1 MKKIISMMMAVAIV
15 AVSQVATAQN
25 KKFKFVKIARDTKK
39 EVKKLEKDGWSNL
52 PGDMPIGQ
60 QLNNA
65 WAKEGEI
72 DEEGL
77 PKWVVATGEAVAEFQ
92 SVAEMQALEL
102 AKLNLVRLL
111 ESQMRSVVET
121 EQGNNRIDPQ
131 TAASISKTMEVATN
145 KVSKKLSRVMPIVK
159 MQREVEEKKSTQM
172 QVKIAYNYA
181 LARKA
186 ILDEMKLELQDE
198 SEDMRAKYDKFL
210 NPEMYKQGDKSN
222 VAGEQPAK

>member
-1 MKKIISMMMAVAIV
+1 MKKTMLFLVAMVAIGMV
-15 AVSQVATAQN
+15 QEANAQAQ
-25 KKFKFVKIARDTKK
+25 KFKLVKVSRDTKR
-39 EVKKLEKDGWSNL
+39 EVKRLEKEGWRNV
-52 PGDMPIGQ
+52 PGDMPIGE
-60 QLNNA
+60 QLNRA
-65 WAKEGEI
+65 WAKEAEV
-72 DEEGL
+72 DDEGL
-77 PKWVVATGEAVAEFQ
+77 PKWVVATGESVAEFQ
-92 SVAEMQALEL
+92 STAEMQALEL

-121 EQGNNRIDPQ
+121 EQANNRLDAKS
-131 TAASISKTMEVATN
+131 AASISKTMEVATN

-159 MQREVEEKKSTQM
+159 MQREVKKSTQM

-210 NPEMYKQGDKSN
+210 NPEMYKQGDISN

>member
-1 MKKIISMMMAVAIV
+1 MKKIISMMVAVAII
-15 AVSQVATAQN
+15 AVSQVANAQN

-39 EVKKLEKDGWSNL
+39 EVKKLEKEGWTNL

-65 WAKEGEI
+65 WAKEGEV
-72 DEEGL
+72 DDEGL
-77 PKWVVATGEAVAEFQ
+77 PKWVVATGESVAEFQ
-92 SVAEMQALEL
+92 SVAEMNALEL
-102 AKLNLVRLL
+102 AKLRLVSLL

-159 MQREVEEKKSTQM
+159 LQKTVKGKNIQI

-186 ILDEMKLELQDE
+186 ILDEMKLELQNETEEMRNKYE
-198 SEDMRAKYDKFL
+198 SFL
-210 NPEMYKQGDKSN
+210 NPELYKQGEIKNS
-222 VAGEQPAK
+222 AGENSK

>member
-1 MKKIISMMMAVAIV
+1 MKKTMLFLFAMVAIGMV
-15 AVSQVATAQN
+15 QEAFAQE
-25 KKFKFVKIARDTKK
+25 KKFKLVKISRDTKR
-39 EVKKLEKDGWSNL
+39 EVKKLEKEGWKNL

-60 QLNNA
+60 QLNSA
-65 WAKEGEI
+65 WAKEAEV
-72 DEEGL
+72 DDEGL
-77 PKWVVATGEAVAEFQ
+77 PKWVVATGESVAEFQ
-92 SVAEMQALEL
+92 STAEMQALEL

-121 EQGNNRIDPQ
+121 EQANNRLDAKS
-131 TAASISKTMEVATN
+131 AASISKTMEVATN
-145 KVSKKLSRVMPIVK
+145 KVSKKLSRVMPVVK
-159 MQREVEEKKSTQM
+159 MQREVKKNTQI

-186 ILDEMKLELQDE
+186 ILDEMKLELQNE

-210 NPEMYKQGDKSN
+210 NPEMYKQGEISN

>member
-1 MKKIISMMMAVAIV
+1 MKKTMLFLVAMVAIGMV
-15 AVSQVATAQN
+15 QEANAQA
-25 KKFKFVKIARDTKK
+25 KKFKLVKVSRDTKR
-39 EVKKLEKDGWSNL
+39 EVKKLEKEGWNNL

-65 WAKEGEI
+65 WAKEAEV
-72 DEEGL
+72 DDEGL
-77 PKWVVATGEAVAEFQ
+77 PKWVVATGESVAEFQ
-92 SVAEMQALEL
+92 STAEMQALEL

-121 EQGNNRIDPQ
+121 EQANNRLDAKS
-131 TAASISKTMEVATN
+131 AASISKTMEVATN
-145 KVSKKLSRVMPIVK
+145 KVSKKLSRVMPVVK
-159 MQREVEEKKSTQM
+159 MHREVKKSTQM

-186 ILDEMKLELQDE
+186 ILDEMKLELQNE

-210 NPEMYKQGDKSN
+210 NPEMYKQGDISN

>member
-1 MKKIISMMMAVAIV
+1 MLFLVAMVAIGMV
-15 AVSQVATAQN
+15 QEANAQAQ
-25 KKFKFVKIARDTKK
+25 KFKLVKVSRDTKR
-39 EVKKLEKDGWSNL
+39 EVKKLEKEGWRNV

-60 QLNNA
+60 QLNGA
-65 WAKEGEI
+65 WAKEAEV
-72 DEEGL
+72 DDEGL
-77 PKWVVATGEAVAEFQ
+77 PKWVVATGESVAEFQ
-92 SVAEMQALEL
+92 STAEMQALEL

-121 EQGNNRIDPQ
+121 EQANNRLDAKS
-131 TAASISKTMEVATN
+131 AASISKTMEVATN

-159 MQREVEEKKSTQM
+159 MQREVKKSTQM

-210 NPEMYKQGDKSN
+210 NPEMYKQGDISN

>member
-1 MKKIISMMMAVAIV
+1 MKKTMLFLVAMVAIGMV
-15 AVSQVATAQN
+15 QEAFAQE
-25 KKFKFVKIARDTKK
+25 KKFKLVKISRDTKR
-39 EVKKLEKDGWSNL
+39 EVKKLEKEGWKNL

-60 QLNNA
+60 QLNSA
-65 WAKEGEI
+65 WAKEAEV
-72 DEEGL
+72 DDEGL
-77 PKWVVATGEAVAEFQ
+77 PKWVVATGESVAEFQ
-92 SVAEMQALEL
+92 STAEMQALEL

-121 EQGNNRIDPQ
+121 EQANNRLDPKS
-131 TAASISKTMEVATN
+131 AASISKTMEVATN
-145 KVSKKLSRVMPIVK
+145 KVSKKLSRVMPVVK
-159 MQREVEEKKSTQM
+159 MQREVKKNTQI

-186 ILDEMKLELQDE
+186 ILDEMKLELQNE

-210 NPEMYKQGDKSN
+210 NPEMYKQGEISN

>member
-1 MKKIISMMMAVAIV
+1 MKKIISMLVAVAII
-15 AVSQVATAQN
+15 AVSQVANAQN
-25 KKFKFVKIARDTKK
+25 KKFKFVKISRDTKK
-39 EVKKLEKDGWSNL
+39 EVKKLEKEGWTNL

-77 PKWVVATGEAVAEFQ
+77 PKWVVATGESVAEFQ
-92 SVAEMQALEL
+92 SVAEMNALEL
-102 AKLNLVRLL
+102 AKLRLVSLL

-159 MQREVEEKKSTQM
+159 LQKTVKGKNIQI

-186 ILDEMKLELQDE
+186 ILDEMKLEMQNETEEMRNKYE
-198 SEDMRAKYDKFL
+198 SFL
-210 NPEMYKQGDKSN
+210 NPELYKQGEIKNST
-222 VAGEQPAK
+222 GENSK

>member
-1 MKKIISMMMAVAIV
+1 MKKTMLFLVAMVAIGMV
-15 AVSQVATAQN
+15 QEANAQAQ
-25 KKFKFVKIARDTKK
+25 KFKLVKVSRDTKR
-39 EVKKLEKDGWSNL
+39 EVKKLEKEGWRNV

-60 QLNNA
+60 QLNGA
-65 WAKEGEI
+65 WAKEAEV
-72 DEEGL
+72 DDEGL
-77 PKWVVATGEAVAEFQ
+77 PKWVVATGESVAEFQ
-92 SVAEMQALEL
+92 STAEMQALEL

-121 EQGNNRIDPQ
+121 EQANNRLDAKS
-131 TAASISKTMEVATN
+131 AASISKTMEVATN

-159 MQREVEEKKSTQM
+159 MQREVKKSTQM

-210 NPEMYKQGDKSN
+210 NPEMYKQGDISN